1 MLSAGVIGVGNMGKN
16 HARVYSELENAKLV
30 AVSDIDIN
38 LAKSVAEKFGCK
50 CYKNYNEMLEK
61 ENLDIVS
68 VVVPTKL
75 HEKVAID
82 AISNGINTLVE
93 KPISDN
99 IRSAKKIIHAAKKHG
114 VKLAVGHI
122 ERFNPAITELKK
134 IIESGDIGKIFSIS
148 AKRVGYFPIN
158 KVSTNIIIEVG
169 IHDIDIFNY
178 LLKKLPSKIY
188 AHCGKTNLK
197 TSQEDYANILFDY
210 DGVSAMLEINW
221 VTPIKIRRL
230 EVTGSDAF
238 TVLDYITQDLNIF
251 RNNFSSKLIGKKIIE
266 KIAIQK
272 QEPLKLEL
280 KHFLECVI
288 NDSTPLNDGE
298 SSYNALKVADEALA
312 FLNKNKVGT

>member
-1 MLSAGVIGVGNMGKN
+1 MLSVGVIGVGNMGKN
-16 HARVYSELENAKLV
+16 HARVYSKLENAKLV
-30 AVSDIDIN
+30 AVSDIDIK

-50 CYKNYNEMLEK
+50 YYKNYNEMLEK

-68 VVVPTKL
+68 IVVPTKL

-82 AISNGINTLVE
+82 AISNSINTLVE

-99 IRSAKKIIHAAKKHG
+99 IKSARKIIHAAKKYR

-122 ERFNPAITELKK
+122 ERFNPAVTELKK

-148 AKRVGYFPIN
+148 AKRVGYFPTN
-158 KVSTNIIIEVG
+158 KVYTNIIIEVG

-188 AHCGKTNLK
+188 THCGKTNLK
-197 TSQEDYANILFDY
+197 ISQEDYANILFEYGD
-210 DGVSAMLEINW
+210 VSATLEVNW

-238 TVLDYITQDLNIF
+238 VALDYITQDLNIF
-251 RNNFSSKLIGKKIIE
+251 QNKTIGK

-280 KHFLECVI
+280 KHFSECVI
-288 NDSTPLNDGE
+288 NDTMPLNDGE
-298 SSYNALKVADEALA
+298 SSCNALKVAIEANA
-312 FLNKNKVGT
+312 KNL